1 MWRWSRYIRSMRS
14 RALASASVA
23 RVGTDPP
30 MDRSPI
36 APEEPPPF
44 SDMAAPAGEI
54 ARGKQLLERRAGGG
68 GAEDDPGARSRGPPD
83 LPPQRGQ
90 GRSVHP
96 VDAVEQDIAIA
107 AFRGL
112 SAEPIG
118 HRRRVG
124 GDARY
129 AVADGLVISRLQV
142 RRQRRGSSR
151 AVAPAESLPGEIV
164 VRQGEVASQMPHPIA
179 IEPGEIAARL
189 DRKSVV

>member
-14 RALASASVA
+14 RALASSSVA
-23 RVGTDPP
+23 RVEMEPP
-30 MDRSPI
+30 IDRSPI
-36 APEEPPPF
+36 AREELPPF
-44 SDMAAPAGEI
+44 LDMAAPAVEI
-54 ARGKQLLERRAGGG
+54 ARGEQLLERRARSG
-68 GAEDDPGARSRGPPD
+68 GAEDDPGVGSRGPPD
-83 LPPQRGQ
+83 LPPPRGP

-129 AVADGLVISRLQV
+129 AVADGLVIGRLQL
-142 RRQRRGSSR
+142 RRQRRGGSR
-151 AVAPAESLPGEIV
+151 SESPAESLPGEIV
-164 VRQGEVASQMPHPIA
+164 VRQA
-179 IEPGEIAARL
+179 
-189 DRKSVV
+189 